1 MASTWGGTSIPA
13 PTRYE
18 RQAELVGAQY
28 VVADGSLQTDSI
40 AAKVV
45 IDLEFAGIT
54 NTERAT
60 LEGKFTTFSSA
71 ALAIE
76 SESSENVIP
85 IAGSL
90 RVSRAQ
96 GGTRAYTVSGQ
107 VRIA

>member
-1 MASTWGGTSIPA
+1 MASTWGATSIPA

-28 VVADGSLQTDSI
+28 IVSDGSMQTDSV
-40 AAKVV
+40 AAKTV
-45 IDLEFAGIT
+45 IDLEWANIT
-54 NTERAT
+54 NTERGT
-60 LEGKFTTFSSA
+60 LEGKFTAFSSA

-76 SESSENVIP
+76 SETSENVIP

-90 RVSRAQ
+90 RVSRLA

-107 VRIA
+107 VRTV